1 MATILE
7 AKGLSKS
14 FGAVTAANDINARI
28 EQDSVVGLIGSNGAG
43 KTTFIN
49 MVTGYLKPSAGKV
62 LYQDRDITGLPPRE
76 ITQLG
81 ICRSFQIPQLFNTMT
96 VYENMRV
103 GVGIA
108 ARSHTAQTAHQHGEL
123 ERIERLI
130 EDFQLGGYR
139 EQVAGLLPEGVRKSL
154 DIAMAVAGEPRVL
167 L

>member
-49 MVTGYLKPSAGKV
+49 MVTGYLKPSAGHI
-62 LYQDRDITGLPPRE
+62 LYQDRDITGMLPRK
-76 ITQLG
+76 IAQLG
-81 ICRSFQIPQLFNTMT
+81 ICRSFQIPQLFNTLS
-96 VYENMRV
+96 VYENIRV

-108 ARSHTAQTAHQHGEL
+108 ARAGTPSQKPTDQSAHAE
-123 ERIERLI
+123 IER
-130 EDFQLGGYR
+130 GGGQSCVSR
-139 EQVAGLLPEGVRKSL
+139 SDQGSRSL
-154 DIAMAVAGEPRVL
+154 DV
-167 L
+167 

>member
-1 MATILE
+1 MPTILE

-14 FGAVTAANDINARI
+14 FGAVTAASDINARI

-49 MVTGYLKPSAGKV
+49 MVTGYLKPSAGHI
-62 LYQDRDITGLPPRE
+62 LYQDRDITGMPPRE
-76 ITQLG
+76 ISQLG

-96 VYENMRV
+96 VYENIRV

-108 ARSHTAQTAHQHGEL
+108 GRSHKATDARESDEL

-130 EDFQLGGYR
+130 DDFNLGGYR
-139 EQVAGLLPEGVRKSL
+139 SQAAGLLPEGVR
-154 DIAMAVAGEPRVL
+154 
-167 L
+167 